1 MRSLWP
7 VCDGGDR
14 FESHGFANVGD
25 LSRITDDPRWEQAY
39 VERIERH
46 VAAQKNHPSIIIWSL
61 GNESGYGCNIRA
73 MARRCKALD
82 PTRLI
87 HYEEDR
93 DAEVT
98 DVISTMYS
106 RVAMMNAF
114 GEYPHPKPR
123 ILCEYAHA
131 MGNGPG
137 GLFEYQSV
145 FNRHASL
152 QGHYIWEWCDHGLL
166 SHDEQGRERYQYGGD
181 YGDYPNNY
189 NFCMDGLIY
198 PDQRPGPGLRE
209 YQQVLCPV
217 EVTAEEGAGDVLR
230 VKNRYWFSSLADIT
244 LKVSVKTDGRQ
255 VASYEFKLPH
265 LQPGESEDMHLP
277 VLALGQGKR

>member
-1 MRSLWP
+1 
-7 VCDGGDR
+7 
-14 FESHGFANVGD
+14 
-25 LSRITDDPRWEQAY
+25 
-39 VERIERH
+39 
-46 VAAQKNHPSIIIWSL
+46 
-61 GNESGYGCNIRA
+61 

-114 GEYPHPKPR
+114 GEYPHSKPR

-230 VKNRYWFSSLADIT
+230 VKTAIGSARWRTS
-244 LKVSVKTDGRQ
+244 R
-255 VASYEFKLPH
+255 
-265 LQPGESEDMHLP
+265 
-277 VLALGQGKR
+277 